1 VRTTTRPTRGTEHR
15 YAPAVQT
22 LELPITPDPLPGGT
36 PDRARRSARR
46 SRPRP
51 IHRPPAPLRA
61 LIGLIGMAAVVSI
74 VAIMLSDRAPR
85 LLREV
90 FGDAAVRL
98 SARIDAS
105 ERLPST
111 AQLPES
117 DFLAHVGMWAVA
129 AVLVGWTVWSWRGLV
144 LGTLTVLVLSMLVE
158 AAQGTYS
165 DTRAVEASDVT
176 ANALGVGLGATV
188 ATACYLLWSSIASLV
203 DRFRARP

>member
-1 VRTTTRPTRGTEHR
+1 
-15 YAPAVQT
+15 
-22 LELPITPDPLPGGT
+22 
-36 PDRARRSARR
+36 
-46 SRPRP
+46 
-51 IHRPPAPLRA
+51 LRA

-188 ATACYLLWSSIASLV
+188 AAACYLLWSSIASLV
-203 DRFRARP
+203 DRFRARS